1 MIIKRKQ
8 AFYLWTYNDLFIF
21 LSKYNAPQTVNKHNV
36 IIRIFISPE
45 AGSQH
50 KQTKKKT
57 NKYIA
62 REIDTTPL

>member
-21 LSKYNAPQTVNKHNV
+21 LSEYNAPQTVNKHNV
-36 IIRIFISPE
+36 IICIFISPE

-50 KQTKKKT
+50 KQTKK
-57 NKYIA
+57 
-62 REIDTTPL
+62 